1 MMNYGFNNGL
11 NNFGINKMT
20 QLKNQMENLFQEYQ
34 NTIALTQPQQQAPV
48 QNIINTSNNNDTLD
62 FEARFLQ
69 DEDVSN
75 VIVQRKTLFVDEN
88 NKKIFIKEKDGNISK
103 TYEIV
108 VPKDKKDLKIE
119 ELENKLKEMEIT
131 INELRYK
138 NDNIIGKTNIESKG
152 QSSSNIKSNRN
163 KSAESI

>member
-69 DEDVSN
+69 DEDVLN
-75 VIVQRKTLFVDEN
+75 VIVQIEFQDKLLG
-88 NKKIFIKEKDGNISK
+88 KED
-103 TYEIV
+103 
-108 VPKDKKDLKIE
+108 
-119 ELENKLKEMEIT
+119 
-131 INELRYK
+131 
-138 NDNIIGKTNIESKG
+138 
-152 QSSSNIKSNRN
+152 
-163 KSAESI
+163 